1 MQPRG
6 GTHDAQMQAM
16 HPIHRLRE
24 LGQSAWLDFIDQRLL
39 ASGKLEQMVETDGL
53 AGLTSNPTIFQKSI
67 AASTSYDDVVRAAS
81 PSETDEALFEK
92 IQVRDV
98 KQACDL
104 FRSLYEKTAG
114 KDGLV
119 SIEVPPALAR
129 DTAGSIERARRLWD
143 KVNRRNVMVK
153 IPGTREGLAAIE
165 TCLADGINI
174 NITLLFSVARY
185 VQVAQAYMRAQET
198 RASKGEPI
206 DRVASVASFF
216 VSRVDTKVDKALDSV
231 GPSQESRAK
240 ALRGQIAIAN
250 ARVAYAECERMV
262 EGDRF
267 RRLEASGARR
277 QRLLWASTSSKDP
290 AYPDTYYVEAL
301 IAPHTVDTMTLETFR
316 AYIDHGKP
324 EVRLTKDGRAREMI
338 GALAGFGIDFDRVA
352 DELENE
358 GIRLFAESYDKAVAS
373 IAEKRRALGV
383 R

>member
-1 MQPRG
+1 
-6 GTHDAQMQAM
+6 M

-24 LGQSAWLDFIDQRLL
+24 LGQSVWLDFIDQRLL
-39 ASGKLEQMVETDGL
+39 ASGKLEQMIERDAL

-67 AASTSYDDVVRAAS
+67 AASTAYDDLVRSAS
-81 PSETDEALFEK
+81 PSETDEAIFER

-98 KQACDL
+98 KLACDL

-114 KDGLV
+114 ADGFV
-119 SIEVPPALAR
+119 SIEVPPGLAR
-129 DTAGSIERARRLWD
+129 DTQGSIERARKLWD

-153 IPGTREGLAAIE
+153 IPGTREGLGAIE

-174 NITLLFSVARY
+174 NITLLFSVPRY
-185 VQVAQAYMRAQET
+185 LEVAQVYMRAQET
-198 RASKGEPI
+198 RAHKGEPI

-216 VSRVDTKVDKALDSV
+216 VSRVDTKVDKALDALT
-231 GPSQESRAK
+231 GTARERGK

-250 ARVAYAECERMV
+250 AKIAYAECERIV

-267 RRLEASGARR
+267 RRLEGSGAGR

-290 AYPDTYYVEAL
+290 AYPDTYYAEAL
-301 IAPHTVDTMTLETFR
+301 IAPHTIDTMTLETFR

-324 EVRLTKDGRAREMI
+324 EVRLTKNGRAKEMI
-338 GALAGFGIDFDRVA
+338 TALADVRIDFTKIT

-358 GIRLFAESYDKAVAS
+358 GIRLFADSYDKAVAS
-373 IAEKRRALGV
+373 IADKRKALGQ